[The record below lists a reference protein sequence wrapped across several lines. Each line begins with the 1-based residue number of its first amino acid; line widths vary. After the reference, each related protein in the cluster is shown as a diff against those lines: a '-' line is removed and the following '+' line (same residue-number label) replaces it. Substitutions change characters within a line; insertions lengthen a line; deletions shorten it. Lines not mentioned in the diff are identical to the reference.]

1 MLSPAPAKYAQA
13 SGLDASRLKFFWGLG
28 QRQGDH
34 AEHCGQFLISR
45 TMPRFYFHIRDG
57 DVHEIDPD
65 GLEFASLE
73 DAVVDARKAAREM
86 LAEKLIANEHIDG
99 QRFEIAD
106 ETGNV
111 VETVPFKS
119 VLRLN

>member
-1 MLSPAPAKYAQA
+1 
-13 SGLDASRLKFFWGLG
+13 
-28 QRQGDH
+28 
-34 AEHCGQFLISR
+34 
-45 TMPRFYFHIRDG
+45 MPRFYFHIRDG

>member
-1 MLSPAPAKYAQA
+1 
-13 SGLDASRLKFFWGLG
+13 
-28 QRQGDH
+28 
-34 AEHCGQFLISR
+34 
-45 TMPRFYFHIRDG
+45 MPRFYFHIRDG
-57 DVHEIDPD
+57 DVHEIDHE
-65 GLEFASLE
+65 GLLFASLE

-86 LAEKLIANEHIDG
+86 LAENLIANEHIDG

>member
-1 MLSPAPAKYAQA
+1 
-13 SGLDASRLKFFWGLG
+13 
-28 QRQGDH
+28 
-34 AEHCGQFLISR
+34 
-45 TMPRFYFHIRDG
+45 
-57 DVHEIDPD
+57 
-65 GLEFASLE
+65 
-73 DAVVDARKAAREM
+73 M
-86 LAEKLIANEHIDG
+86 LAENLIANEHIDG